1 MVNKLLIRPA
11 FTMIEMVFVIVILGI
26 LAAVAIPR
34 LAATRTDAAITKG
47 ASQVSAIRSGIA
59 LQRSLRL
66 MQGTVGY
73 PPNLDDV
80 NASYGTAG
88 QNLFWRSGGNP
99 ENILE
104 NPILSSTGN
113 TAAWLK
119 TAQNTYTFRIDNT
132 SIVTLTYTQGTGQF
146 ACTPAG
152 ELCNALT
159 Q

>member
-1 MVNKLLIRPA
+1 MTRPA

-34 LAATRTDAAITKG
+34 LAATRTDAALVKG

-66 MQGTVGY
+66 MQGNVGY
-73 PPNLDDV
+73 PADLDDV

-88 QNLFWRSGGNP
+88 QNLFWRSP
-99 ENILE
+99 TSSENILE
-104 NPILSSTGN
+104 NPILSSTGR

-119 TAQNTYTFRIDNT
+119 TGANAYTFRIDNS
-132 SIVTLTYTQGTGQF
+132 SIVTFTYTQATGQF